1 MKQNKFFNKKVFC
14 LIEVQFNRYENRP
27 YTYVA
32 HVKQNVKVGDWIIV
46 PIGSPVNVFSDGVG
60 NVQGVAYDH
69 TKVVRVSAI
78 KPVRKIEEFNYEL
91 KPIVSVIDHNIYDK
105 ITAARDKLT
114 K

>member
-1 MKQNKFFNKKVFC
+1 MEQNKFFNKKVFR
-14 LIEVQFNRYENRP
+14 LVEVQFNRYENHP

-32 HVKQNVKVGDWIIV
+32 HVKQDVKVGDWVIV
-46 PIGSPVNVFSDGVG
+46 PTGVPSNVFADGMG
-60 NVQGVAYDH
+60 DVQGVAYDH
-69 TKVVRVSAI
+69 TRTVRVSAI

-91 KPIVSVIDHNIYDK
+91 KPIVSVIDHGIYDK